1 MTGGDC
7 GALSQLFFDN
17 LSTLLG
23 TLYAIQALGTFG
35 DIAVSKEVLDEYI
48 WGRIAPGVGAT
59 LFVGNVYYSWQAIR
73 LTNEHGRQYT
83 AQPYGL
89 NTPAAFSFVFNI
101 IYAVFFSEG
110 GGDAGFI
117 KGYKV
122 ALAANFITGLI
133 LTFLGCFGTLILK
146 AVPPAALLVPIAG
159 IGFAF
164 LGIEQVS
171 YSIAAPIVGYSTIM
185 WVYLGWYS
193 GVRVGWG
200 KYRCPEAL
208 QVIIIGVILGWATG
222 LSKPAD
228 VEGAAKLV
236 KWWGP
241 VFTGGEMFAEFGLIV
256 DYLGIVIPI
265 GISAAATTLMCL
277 GKSENIPHWS
287 RITGKVLIS
296 FHLLFARGHS
306 ICKRSRVSPDIFI

>member
-1 MTGGDC
+1 M
-7 GALSQLFFDN
+7 
-17 LSTLLG
+17 
-23 TLYAIQALGTFG
+23 
-35 DIAVSKEVLDEYI
+35 
-48 WGRIAPGVGAT
+48 
-59 LFVGNVYYSWQAIR
+59 
-73 LTNEHGRQYT
+73 
-83 AQPYGL
+83 
-89 NTPAAFSFVFNI
+89 
-101 IYAVFFSEG
+101 
-110 GGDAGFI
+110 
-117 KGYKV
+117 
-122 ALAANFITGLI
+122 I

-241 VFTGGEMFAEFGLIV
+241 VFTGGEMFAEFDLIV

-277 GKSENIPHWS
+277 GKLEDMFHSS
-287 RITGKVLIS
+287 RITSKVLIY
-296 FHLLFARGHS
+296 FHSLFARGHS
-306 ICKRSRVSPDIFI
+306 FCKRSRVSPDIFIWPESHSKY